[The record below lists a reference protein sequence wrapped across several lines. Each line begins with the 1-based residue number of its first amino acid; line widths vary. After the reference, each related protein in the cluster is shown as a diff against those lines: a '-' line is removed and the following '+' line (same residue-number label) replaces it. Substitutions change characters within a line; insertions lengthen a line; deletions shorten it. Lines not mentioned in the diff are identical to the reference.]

1 MENNVLKLEI
11 TNTSL
16 QLRCKG
22 MWKSTNWKI
31 YEDLTVEIFNSY
43 DDEKDK
49 KYVVKLEKK
58 MFEEILNYLEIA
70 KQNDKEVD
78 ARDGSAWSIVQYE
91 KGDIVWER
99 KPDYIYGIEP
109 LEAIANI
116 LISLKNK

>member
-1 MENNVLKLEI
+1 MILEI
-11 TNTSL
+11 AKQNDKEVDARDGSAWSIV
-16 QLRCKG
+16 QYEKG
-22 MWKSTNWKI
+22 DIVWERKPDYI
-31 YEDLTVEIFNSY
+31 YGIEP
-43 DDEKDK
+43 
-49 KYVVKLEKK
+49 LEA
-58 MFEEILNYLEIA
+58 ILEIA

>member
-1 MENNVLKLEI
+1 MRRHLKTLILLRLSVLLQENMI
-11 TNTSL
+11 
-16 QLRCKG
+16 
-22 MWKSTNWKI
+22 
-31 YEDLTVEIFNSY
+31 
-43 DDEKDK
+43 
-49 KYVVKLEKK
+49 
-58 MFEEILNYLEIA
+58 LEIA

>member
-1 MENNVLKLEI
+1 MRRHLKTLILLRLSVLLQENMI
-11 TNTSL
+11 
-16 QLRCKG
+16 
-22 MWKSTNWKI
+22 
-31 YEDLTVEIFNSY
+31 
-43 DDEKDK
+43 
-49 KYVVKLEKK
+49 
-58 MFEEILNYLEIA
+58 LEIA
-70 KQNDKEVD
+70 KQIDKEVD